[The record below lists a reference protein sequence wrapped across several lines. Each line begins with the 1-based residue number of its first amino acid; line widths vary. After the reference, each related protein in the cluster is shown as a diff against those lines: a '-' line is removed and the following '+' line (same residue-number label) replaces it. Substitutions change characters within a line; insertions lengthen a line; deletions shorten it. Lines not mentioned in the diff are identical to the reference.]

1 MKYFQFI
8 SKRIMVIGIVFALFA
23 LALIVKTEPIFTT
36 EHPSGPG
43 LALRPPAFIK
53 AANAAE
59 FEELQQTDWTFLLE
73 EAGVTAYTKVD
84 QQLDLEF
91 LLARFK
97 HIRARTNQYIQ
108 GIVHAPGYAGL
119 PEFDE
124 KGEVQIIVHRDGW
137 IVAYLTRW
145 QTAAELFDWVNY
157 DQERLTGTLVEN
169 TVKYLARELKLPEV
183 NISYYDFRYPD
194 ATDLILVADRA
205 DGITTRDSFII
216 HIPKEI
222 QIFERTWSAAQ
233 FDIRR
238 SGYQGSTQNPGS
250 CDLNDAQLTPL
261 HPPIGKWR
269 LYLGPL
275 TEDNFPQGKDHRI
288 SVFGNGMRGYCGVAV
303 VYREAAQ

>member
-1 MKYFQFI
+1 MKNFQFTP
-8 SKRIMVIGIVFALFA
+8 KRIMMIGIVFALIA
-23 LALIVKTEPIFTT
+23 LALLAKTEPTFTT

-43 LALRPPAFIK
+43 IALRPPAFVK
-53 AANAAE
+53 AASAAE
-59 FEELQQTDWTFLLE
+59 LQETDWRFLLE
-73 EAGVTAYTKVD
+73 EAGVTAYTKAD

-108 GIVHAPGYAGL
+108 GIVYAPGYAGL

-124 KGEVQIIVHRDGW
+124 KGEVQVIVHRDGW

-157 DQERLTGTLVEN
+157 DQERLSATLVEN

-183 NISYYDFRYPD
+183 NIAYYDFRHPD

-205 DGITTRDSFII
+205 DGINTTDSFTI

-222 QIFERTWSAAQ
+222 QIYERTWSAAQ
-233 FDIRR
+233 FDIRI
-238 SGYQGSTQNPGS
+238 SGCCTQNPGT
-250 CDLNDAQLTPL
+250 CNLNDAQLASL

-288 SVFGNGMRGYCGVAV
+288 TVSGNGKRGYCGVAI
-303 VYREAAQ
+303 VYREAVQ